1 MQIIPFLA
9 RSKKSSKLSQIRCPF
24 VYTQDNT
31 QREGFFETLDEILG
45 FAKDDN
51 AKISS
56 SIQWIVQRLEQILV
70 YLMRQF
76 QRL

>member
-1 MQIIPFLA
+1 MQIIPSFA
-9 RSKKSSKLSQIRCPF
+9 RSKKSSNLSQIRCPF

-56 SIQWIVQRLEQILV
+56 SV
-70 YLMRQF
+70 
-76 QRL
+76 

>member
-9 RSKKSSKLSQIRCPF
+9 RSKKSSNLSQIRCPF

-31 QREGFFETLDEILG
+31 EREGFFETLDEALG

-56 SIQWIVQRLEQILV
+56 SV
-70 YLMRQF
+70 
-76 QRL
+76 